1 MSATDGVWMRSDS
14 QQYQQYLSGKY
25 LPGRGLYLRT
35 LMYPKYLRELSHGPA
50 GSVVDLGCGNGEFL
64 DYCRTRGV
72 DATGVDSNPYLI
84 EMCRARSLKVT
95 TGDILTYRHESPVP
109 RAVCDNVLEHL
120 DLPQLDMFFRNFRQ
134 IAVPGAR
141 LLAIVPGK
149 AGYRCDPT
157 HKTFVTPE
165 LISQQAQQHRFTVV
179 RRFYMPLNWRW
190 PGNWLYLNMTAYTLL
205 F

>member
-1 MSATDGVWMRSDS
+1 MQSDS

-35 LMYPKYLRELSHGPA
+35 LLYPKYLRELSQGPA
-50 GSVVDLGCGNGEFL
+50 GPVVDLGCGNGEFL
-64 DYCRTRGV
+64 DYCRSRGV
-72 DATGVDSNPYLI
+72 PAAGVDSNPHLI
-84 EMCRARSLKVT
+84 ELCRAKGLAVT
-95 TGDILTYRHESPVP
+95 MGDILAYRPESPVR

-120 DLPQLDMFFRNFRQ
+120 DRPRLDAFFDNFRQ
-134 IAVPGAR
+134 IAAPGAR
-141 LLAIVPGK
+141 LLAVVPGK

-165 LISQQAQQHRFTVV
+165 VIGELAQQHRFTVA
-179 RRFYMPLNWRW
+179 RRFHMPLNWQW
-190 PGNWLYLNMTAYTLL
+190 PGDWLYLNMTAYTLL